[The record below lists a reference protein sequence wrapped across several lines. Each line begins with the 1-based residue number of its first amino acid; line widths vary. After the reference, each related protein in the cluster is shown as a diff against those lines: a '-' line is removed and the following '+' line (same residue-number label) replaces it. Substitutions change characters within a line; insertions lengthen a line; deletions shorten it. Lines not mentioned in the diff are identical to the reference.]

1 MANILNR
8 FFTDLEAVERRS
20 RKLKLQN
27 IDALFESTKFEKIK
41 GSNIVKYVQ
50 NNYFSYIDKV
60 VSLRRNF
67 LKASVILAYSF
78 YYCFRYYFY

>member
-41 GSNIVKYVQ
+41 GSNIVKCVQ
-50 NNYFSYIDKV
+50 NKYFSY
-60 VSLRRNF
+60 N
-67 LKASVILAYSF
+67 
-78 YYCFRYYFY
+78 

>member
-41 GSNIVKYVQ
+41 GSNIVKCVQ
-50 NNYFSYIDKV
+50 SKYFSY
-60 VSLRRNF
+60 NW
-67 LKASVILAYSF
+67 
-78 YYCFRYYFY
+78 